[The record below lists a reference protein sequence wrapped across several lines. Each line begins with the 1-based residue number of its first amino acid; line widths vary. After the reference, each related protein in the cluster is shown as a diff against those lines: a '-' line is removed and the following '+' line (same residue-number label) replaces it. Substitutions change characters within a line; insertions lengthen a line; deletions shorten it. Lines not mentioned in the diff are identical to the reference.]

1 MKRYY
6 VFIVPLVI
14 LIIWSIVAGFELVSP
29 ILLPTPWRVIAAFSE
44 VLFGKEQNILFDIGL
59 TFYRTL
65 VSFAIS
71 SMIGV
76 PLGLMMGYNSKV
88 FKAFEFTVDF
98 FRSIPPIALFPLF
111 ILLLGIG
118 EPAKLG
124 VPIYGCTLVII
135 VNSIYGV
142 LNASKLRRRIGQ
154 VFGFSKSKIF
164 YKIVFPDSLP
174 QVFAGMRIALSLSL
188 VLTIVVEMTIGS
200 NNGLGK
206 KIYDFHLLFD
216 TSEMYASILITGVLG
231 YLLNKG
237 FIKIERKIV
246 HWREN

>member
-1 MKRYY
+1 MKWYY
-6 VFIVPLVI
+6 LYIGPLTI
-14 LIIWSIVAGFELVSP
+14 IIIWAFFSGFQIVSP
-29 ILLPTPWRVIAAFSE
+29 ILLPTPWAVFKAFFE
-44 VLFGKEQNILFDIGL
+44 LFIGVKHNIMADIGL
-59 TFYRTL
+59 TVYRTFF
-65 VSFAIS
+65 SFLIS
-71 SMIGV
+71 CLIGV
-76 PLGLMMGYNSKV
+76 PIGLLMGYNTKV
-88 FKAFEFTVDF
+88 FRIFEFIVDF

-124 VPIYGCTLVII
+124 VPVYGCTLVII

-142 LNASKLRRRIGQ
+142 MNASKLRRVIGQ
-154 VFGFSKSKIF
+154 VYGFSRFRIF
-164 YKIVFPDSLP
+164 WKIVFPDSLP
-174 QVFAGMRIALSLSL
+174 QVFAGMRIAISLAL

-216 TSEMYASILITGVLG
+216 TPEMYAAILMTGIIG

-237 FIKIERKIV
+237 FLKIEKRVV
-246 HWREN
+246 HWR